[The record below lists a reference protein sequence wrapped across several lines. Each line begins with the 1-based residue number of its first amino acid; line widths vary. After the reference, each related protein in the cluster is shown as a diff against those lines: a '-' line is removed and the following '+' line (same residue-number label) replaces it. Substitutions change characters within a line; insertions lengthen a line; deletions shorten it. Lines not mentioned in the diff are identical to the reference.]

1 MKSLFKKKT
10 KDPIVEEIAQT
21 VQDAQYEAVTPEPEN
36 VVPVNRKL
44 PLTHRTS
51 AKFVA
56 FLLVIIMSIV
66 AVGSALGAIVMVNEE
81 FYTTSE
87 WTYKNDAMRN
97 LAESDVYTL
106 ILYLTNEDLDAG
118 ERDAMRYLADRNIAS
133 IEMTFTDGPRK
144 NWSYDGGKKDGDM
157 EFSGTWYHEKYKG
170 AAENWYTQYRNDGQN
185 YQLLGTVEATICLAE
200 EFNEQDIYFFV
211 DRVIS
216 LIYAMRY
223 WVYGIGFGAAVLAI
237 AAFVFLMC
245 ASGRKNGLPTA
256 QPGWGT
262 KIPFDLLTGMTALV
276 GFLMMQ
282 VMVEATYY
290 GPDIE
295 MVPICIIFG
304 IALMVICLGW
314 CMSFAT
320 RIKLGRW
327 WKNTVIYFAL
337 KIALI
342 VLRKIWHG
350 VCACFRGVV
359 SLCGA
364 IPLVWKTALGLAA
377 IALIEV
383 LVIAG
388 AYCEFD
394 VLMTFWFVKHLVLVP
409 LVLYV
414 ALMLR
419 KLQKGGKALAS
430 GDLGYQV
437 DTKRMFW
444 DFKRHGENL
453 NSIGVGMTAAVEQ
466 RLKSERMKTE
476 LITNVSHDIKT
487 PLTSIIN
494 YADLIEKEKCD
505 NPTITEY
512 AGVLHRQSDRLK
524 RLIDDLVEASKAS
537 TGNLEVLL
545 APCEVGVMLTQ
556 TAGEYEQK
564 LQEKDLVLV
573 TNQPEQPIKIMADGR
588 RLWRVFDNLMNNVCK
603 YAQRST
609 RVYLTLEEKN
619 GQAIISFKNISREP
633 LNLSA
638 DELLER
644 FVQGDNSRKSEGNGL
659 GLSIAKSLTELQN
672 GTMELT
678 TDGDLFKVVL
688 RFPTIS

>member
-1 MKSLFKKKT
+1 MNQVSEHKS
-10 KDPIVEEIAQT
+10 KDDMIEEIAQA
-21 VQDAQYEAVTPEPEN
+21 VQEMQNEAPQPAYENVTPT
-36 VVPVNRKL
+36 KGKI
-44 PLTHRTS
+44 PLTHRMA
-51 AKFVA
+51 AKVIA
-56 FLLVIIMSIV
+56 FMLVIIMAIV
-66 AVGSALGAIVMVNEE
+66 AVGSALGAIVMINEE
-81 FYTTSE
+81 LYTTSE

-97 LAESDVYTL
+97 LAEGDVHTL
-106 ILYLTNEDLDAG
+106 IHYLTNEDLDAG
-118 ERDAMRYLADRNIAS
+118 ERDAMHFLADRNIAS
-133 IEMTFTDGPRK
+133 IEMTFSDGPRK
-144 NWSYDGGKKDGDM
+144 NWVYDGSKKDGDM
-157 EFSGTWYHEKYKG
+157 EFNCTWYHEKYVG
-170 AAENWYTQYRNDGQN
+170 ASENWYTQHRNYG
-185 YQLLGTVEATICLAE
+185 YELLGTVEATICLAE
-200 EFNEQDIYFFV
+200 EFTEQDTYFFV
-211 DRVIS
+211 DRLIS
-216 LIYAMRY
+216 LIYALRY
-223 WVYGIGFGAAVLAI
+223 WVYGIGIGTVILAI

-262 KIPFDLLTGMTALV
+262 KIPLDLLTGMTAFA
-276 GFLMMQ
+276 GFLMIQ
-282 VMVEATYY
+282 VMVEASYY
-290 GPDIE
+290 GSDIE
-295 MVPICIIFG
+295 TILAYAVLG
-304 IALMVICLGW
+304 IALTVIPIGW

-320 RIKLGRW
+320 RIKLGGW
-327 WKNTVIYFAL
+327 WKNTILCYAL
-337 KIALI
+337 KLARVI
-342 VLRKIWHG
+342 LRKLWAGIRW
-350 VCACFRGVV
+350 CFRGLL
-359 SLCGA
+359 SLCRG
-364 IPLVWKTALGLAA
+364 IPLVCKTALGLAA
-377 IALIEV
+377 IALIEI

-388 AYCEFD
+388 AYCEED
-394 VLMTFWFVKHLVLVP
+394 VLLTFWFVKHLVLVP

-494 YADLIEKEKCD
+494 YADLIEKEQCD

-524 RLIDDLVEASKAS
+524 RLIEDLVEASKAS

-545 APCEVGVMLTQ
+545 EPCEVGVMLTQ
-556 TAGEYEQK
+556 TAGEYEHK
-564 LQEKDLVLV
+564 LQEKDLVLF
-573 TNQPEQPIKIMADGR
+573 TSQPEQPIKIMADGR

-609 RVYLTLEEKN
+609 RVYLTLEEEN

-638 DELLER
+638 DELMER
-644 FVQGDNSRKSEGNGL
+644 FVQGDTSRKSEGNGL

>member
-1 MKSLFKKKT
+1 MNSPFKKKS
-10 KDPIVEEIAQT
+10 KDLIVEENTKT
-21 VQDAQYEAVTPEPEN
+21 VQDGQFEVASSEMEVSA
-36 VVPVNRKL
+36 PVKAKI
-44 PLTHRTS
+44 PLSHHTW
-51 AKFVA
+51 AKFMA
-56 FLLVIIMSIV
+56 FLMVIIMSLV
-66 AVGSALGAIVMVNEE
+66 AVCSAVGAIFMIEGE
-81 FYTTSE
+81 FYTTPE
-87 WTYKNDAMRN
+87 WTVKEDAMRDIAKYDLLMLIQYITDVDKETGEG
-97 LAESDVYTL
+97 LAL
-106 ILYLTNEDLDAG
+106 HYLS
-118 ERDAMRYLADRNIAS
+118 DRNIAFA
-133 IEMTFTDGPRK
+133 EMSFSDGSRSK
-144 NWSYDGGKKDGDM
+144 WTYDSGKKAGPI
-157 EFSGTWYHEKYKG
+157 ELGGTWYQVSYKG
-170 AAENWYTQYRNDGQN
+170 TSDNWYTQYWNEGEN
-185 YQLLGTVEATICLAE
+185 YLLLGTVEATIYLAE
-200 EFNEQDIYFFV
+200 EFTEQDGYFFV

-216 LIYAMRY
+216 LVYALRY
-223 WVYGIGFGAAVLAI
+223 WVYGIGILAIILAI
-237 AAFVFLMC
+237 ASFVFLMC
-245 ASGRKNGLPTA
+245 ASGRKNGIPTA

-262 KIPFDLLTGMTALV
+262 KIPFDLLTGVTAFA
-276 GFLMMQ
+276 GFLMIQ
-282 VMVEATYY
+282 FAVEASYY
-290 GPDIE
+290 CPDI
-295 MVPICIIFG
+295 ITLLAYIALG
-304 IALMVICLGW
+304 IALLVIAIGW
-314 CMSFAT
+314 CMSFAA

-327 WKNTVIYFAL
+327 WKNTIIFYVL
-337 KIALI
+337 RIAMV
-342 VLRKIWHG
+342 VLRKIWG
-350 VCACFRGVV
+350 GICWCFRGIMT
-359 SLCGA
+359 LCRS
-364 IPLVWKTALGLAA
+364 IPLVWKTALTLAI

-383 LVIAG
+383 LIIVGTYGSPYTQII
-388 AYCEFD
+388 
-394 VLMTFWFVKHLVLVP
+394 FWFGKHLVLFP
-409 LVLYV
+409 LLLYV
-414 ALMLR
+414 ALTLR

-430 GDLGYQV
+430 GNLTSQV
-437 DTKRMFW
+437 DTKGMFW

-453 NSIGVGMTAAVEQ
+453 NSIGEGMTAAVEQ

-494 YADLIEKEKCD
+494 YADLIEKEQCD

-537 TGNLEVLL
+537 TGNLEVLM

-573 TNQPEQPIKIMADGR
+573 THQPEQAVKIMADGR

-638 DELLER
+638 DELVER

-688 RFPTIS
+688 RFPTIG

>member
-1 MKSLFKKKT
+1 MNSPFKKKS
-10 KDPIVEEIAQT
+10 KNLIVEENTQT
-21 VQDAQYEAVTPEPEN
+21 AQDAQYEVASSETEVTA
-36 VVPVNRKL
+36 PVKAKI
-44 PLTHRTS
+44 PLSHHTW

-56 FLLVIIMSIV
+56 FLLVIIMSLV
-66 AVGSALGAIVMVNEE
+66 AVGSAIGAIVMTEAE
-81 FYTTSE
+81 LYTTPE
-87 WTYKNDAMRN
+87 WTVKEGVMRDI
-97 LAESDVYTL
+97 AKEDIITL
-106 ILYLTNEDLDAG
+106 IQYITDVDKEAG
-118 ERDAMRYLADRNIAS
+118 ESRALHYLVDRNIAFVEMS
-133 IEMTFTDGPRK
+133 FSDGSRSKWTYDTGEKASPIELG
-144 NWSYDGGKKDGDM
+144 
-157 EFSGTWYHEKYKG
+157 GTWYHIKHKE
-170 AAENWYTQYRNDGQN
+170 ASDNWYTQYWKGGEN
-185 YQLLGTVEATICLAE
+185 YLLLGTVEATIYLTE
-200 EFNEQDIYFFV
+200 EYTEQDGYFFV
-211 DRVIS
+211 DRLIS
-216 LIYAMRY
+216 LVYALRY
-223 WVYGIGFGAAVLAI
+223 WVYGIGILAVIVAI
-237 AAFVFLMC
+237 ASFVFLMC
-245 ASGRKNGLPTA
+245 ASGRKNGFPTA

-262 KIPFDLLTGMTALV
+262 KIPFDLLTGMTAFA
-276 GFLMMQ
+276 GFLMIKFTE
-282 VMVEATYY
+282 EAPYY
-290 GPDIE
+290 GSDI
-295 MVPICIIFG
+295 ITLLAYIALG
-304 IALMVICLGW
+304 IVLMVIAIGW

-320 RIKLGRW
+320 RIKLGHW
-327 WKNTVIYFAL
+327 WKNTIIFYVFR
-337 KIALI
+337 IAMV
-342 VLRKIWHG
+342 VLRKIWGG
-350 VCACFRGVV
+350 VCCCFR
-359 SLCGA
+359 SMMTLCRS
-364 IPLVWKTALGLAA
+364 IPLIWKTALALAI

-383 LVIAG
+383 FVIVG
-388 AYCEFD
+388 AYCELD
-394 VLMTFWFVKHLVLVP
+394 VLMTFWFGKHLVLVP
-409 LVLYV
+409 LVLYA

-419 KLQKGGKALAS
+419 KLQKGGKSLAS
-430 GDLGYQV
+430 GDLASQV
-437 DTKRMFW
+437 DTKGMFW

-453 NSIGVGMTAAVEQ
+453 NSIGEGMTAAVEQ

-494 YADLIEKEKCD
+494 YADLIEKEQCD

-537 TGNLEVLL
+537 TGNLEVLM

-573 TNQPEQPIKIMADGR
+573 THQPEQAVKIMADGR

-603 YAQRST
+603 YAQSST

>member
-1 MKSLFKKKT
+1 MNQVSEHKS
-10 KDPIVEEIAQT
+10 KDDMIEGIAQA
-21 VQDAQYEAVTPEPEN
+21 VQEMQNEAPQPAYENVTPT
-36 VVPVNRKL
+36 KGKI
-44 PLTHRTS
+44 PLTHRMA
-51 AKFVA
+51 AKVIA
-56 FLLVIIMSIV
+56 FMLVIIMAIV
-66 AVGSALGAIVMVNEE
+66 ALGCIVGAIIMIDEE
-81 FYTTSE
+81 IYTTSE
-87 WTYKNDAMRN
+87 WAYKNEAMRN
-97 LAESDVYTL
+97 LAEGDVYTL
-106 ILYLTNEDLDAG
+106 IHYLTNEDLDAG
-118 ERDAMRYLADRNIAS
+118 ERDAMHFLADRNIAS
-133 IEMTFTDGPRK
+133 IEMTFSDGPRK
-144 NWSYDGGKKDGDM
+144 NWVYDGGKKDGDM
-157 EFSGTWYHEKYKG
+157 EFNCTWYHEKYVG
-170 AAENWYTQYRNDGQN
+170 ASENWYTQHRNYG
-185 YQLLGTVEATICLAE
+185 YELLGTVEATICLAE
-200 EFNEQDIYFFV
+200 EFTEQDTYFFV
-211 DRVIS
+211 DRLIS
-216 LIYAMRY
+216 LIYALRY
-223 WVYGIGFGAAVLAI
+223 WVYGIGIGAVILAI

-262 KIPFDLLTGMTALV
+262 KIPFDLLTGMAALA
-276 GFLMMQ
+276 GFLIIQ
-282 VMVEATYY
+282 VIEEASHY
-290 GPDIE
+290 GSDIE
-295 MVPICIIFG
+295 VILAFGVLG

-327 WKNTVIYFAL
+327 WKNTIIFYAL
-337 KIALI
+337 KIALV
-342 VLRKIWHG
+342 VLRKIWSG
-350 VCACFRGVV
+350 VCWCFRGVV
-359 SLCGA
+359 SLCRG
-364 IPLVWKTALGLAA
+364 IPLVWKTALSLAA

-388 AYCEFD
+388 AYCEED
-394 VLMTFWFVKHLVLVP
+394 VLLTFWFVKHLVLVP

-494 YADLIEKEKCD
+494 YADLIEKEQCD

-524 RLIDDLVEASKAS
+524 RLIEDLVEASKAS

-545 APCEVGVMLTQ
+545 EPCEVGVMLTQ
-556 TAGEYEQK
+556 TAGEYEHK
-564 LQEKDLVLV
+564 LQEKDLVLF
-573 TNQPEQPIKIMADGR
+573 TSQPEQPIKIMADGR

-638 DELLER
+638 DELMER
-644 FVQGDNSRKSEGNGL
+644 FVQGDTSRKSEGNGL

>member
-1 MKSLFKKKT
+1 MKSFFKKKVE
-10 KDPIVEEIAQT
+10 DPIVEEIAQT
-21 VQDAQYEAVTPEPEN
+21 VQDAQHEAVSPTPEN
-36 VVPVNRKL
+36 ASPVKVKL

-56 FLLVIIMSIV
+56 FLLVIIMAIV
-66 AVGSALGAIVMVNEE
+66 AVGSALGAIVMINEE
-81 FYTTSE
+81 LYTTSE

-97 LAESDVYTL
+97 LAEGDVYTL
-106 ILYLTNEDLDAG
+106 IHYLTNEDLDAG
-118 ERDAMRYLADRNIAS
+118 ERDAMHYLADRNISS
-133 IEMTFTDGPRK
+133 IEMTFSDGPRK
-144 NWSYDGGKKDGDM
+144 NWGYDGGKKDGDM
-157 EFSGTWYHEKYKG
+157 EFSCTWYHEKYKG
-170 AAENWYTQYRNDGQN
+170 ASENWYTQYRNDGEN
-185 YQLLGTVEATICLAE
+185 YQLLGTVEATICLTE
-200 EFNEQDIYFFV
+200 EFTEQDSYFFV
-211 DRVIS
+211 DRLIS
-216 LIYAMRY
+216 LIYALRY
-223 WVYGIGFGAAVLAI
+223 WVYGIGIFSIILAI
-237 AAFVFLMC
+237 SSFVFLMC
-245 ASGRKNGLPTA
+245 ASGKRNGLHDA
-256 QPGWGT
+256 QPGWGN
-262 KIPFDLLTGMTALV
+262 KIPFDLLTGSVALAA
-276 GFLMMQ
+276 FFMLQ
-282 VMVEATYY
+282 ILVEANYFHSALKKVLAF
-290 GPDIE
+290 GGI
-295 MVPICIIFG
+295 G
-304 IALMVICLGW
+304 IALMVIALGW

-320 RIKLGRW
+320 RIKLGKW
-327 WKNTVIYFAL
+327 WKNTIIYYGL

-342 VLRKIWHG
+342 VLRKIWSG
-350 VCACFRGVV
+350 VYVCFRGMV
-359 SLCGA
+359 SLCRG

-377 IALIEV
+377 IALIEI

-388 AYCEFD
+388 AYCEED
-394 VLMTFWFVKHLVLVP
+394 VLLTFWFVKHLVLVP
-409 LVLYV
+409 LVIYV

-494 YADLIEKEKCD
+494 YADLIEKEQCD

-564 LQEKDLVLV
+564 LQEKDLILV
-573 TNQPEQPIKIMADGR
+573 THQPEQAIKIMADGR

-619 GQAIISFKNISREP
+619 GQAIISFKNISQEP

-638 DELLER
+638 DELMER
-644 FVQGDNSRKSEGNGL
+644 FVQGDTSRKSEGNGL